1 MSRTIV
7 ALVLAA
13 GICHAQPAPT
23 VINGKLETRAVSGPL
38 SNQFR
43 TVEAS
48 AAGPLWM
55 AYSVPSVPNQGTDC
69 GETRHNNIARLEGS
83 ESIIVLYRFENRAL
97 DRVRVANP
105 DCEFDSGGLP
115 FIFLTGVKPAES
127 VELLTGLA
135 RSWAQVGHKPHFES
149 LVTALALHR
158 DAAADSALEGM
169 AAPGQSETLREKA
182 LFWLAQSRGKRGF
195 EVVRNVLAQDSDD
208 RIREKATFDITMSKE
223 PGAIPALIESA
234 QKDHTPHVR
243 SQALFWL
250 AHRGGKEQ
258 SAVIINAANK
268 DSDAHVRRQ
277 AVFALSQIPNGDGIP
292 SLVQVARTSTDTEVR
307 KQAVFW
313 IGQSHDPR
321 ATAFIDSVLSK

>member
-1 MSRTIV
+1 MIRTMV
-7 ALVLAA
+7 ALALMG
-13 GICHAQPAPT
+13 GICDAQPAPT

-55 AYSVPSVPNQGTDC
+55 AYSVPSVPGQGTEC

-83 ESIIVLYRFENRAL
+83 ESIIVLYRFENHAL
-97 DRVRVANP
+97 DRVRIANP

-135 RSWAQVGHKPHFES
+135 RSWAQAGRKPHFES
-149 LVTALALHR
+149 LITALAFHR
-158 DAAADSALEGM
+158 DTAADGALEAM
-169 AAPGQSETLREKA
+169 AAPGQSQTLREKA
-182 LFWLAQSRGKRGF
+182 LFWLAQARGKPGF
-195 EVVRNVLAQDSDD
+195 EFVRNVLAHDSDD
-208 RIREKATFDITMSKE
+208 RIREKAAFDVSMSKE
-223 PGAIPALIESA
+223 PGSIPALIEAA
-234 QKDHTPHVR
+234 QKDHVPRVR
-243 SQALFWL
+243 SQALLWL

-258 SAVIINAANK
+258 SAVIINVANK
-268 DSDAHVRRQ
+268 DADAHVRRE

-313 IGQSHDPR
+313 LGQSHDPR

>member
-1 MSRTIV
+1 MIRAV
-7 ALVLAA
+7 LALFLAA
-13 GICHAQPAPT
+13 GICHSQPAPT
-23 VINGKLETRAVSGPL
+23 VTNGKLETRAVSEPL
-38 SNQFR
+38 SNQFH

-48 AAGPLWM
+48 AASPLWM

-69 GETRHNNIARLEGS
+69 GEARHNNIARLEGS
-83 ESIIVLYRFENRAL
+83 ESIIVLYRFENHAL
-97 DRVRVANP
+97 DRVRIANP
-105 DCEFDSGGLP
+105 DCEFDAGGFP
-115 FIFLTGVKPAES
+115 FIFLTGVRPAES
-127 VELLTGLA
+127 VELLTGLV
-135 RSWAQVGHKPHFES
+135 RSWAQAGRKPHFES
-149 LVTALALHR
+149 LITALALHR
-158 DAAADSALEGM
+158 DTAADGALEAI

-182 LFWLAQSRGKRGF
+182 LFWLAQARGKRGY
-195 EVVRNVLAQDSDD
+195 EVVRNVLAHDSDD

-234 QKDHTPHVR
+234 QQDRSARVR

-250 AHRGGKEQ
+250 AHRGGKDQ

-277 AVFALSQIPNGDGIP
+277 AVFALSQIPNGDGVP
-292 SLVQVARTSTDTEVR
+292 SLIQVARTSSDTEVR

-313 IGQSHDPR
+313 LGQSHDPR